1 MYSSYFCASGSI
13 SGSKSA
19 PCLRRASRSF
29 FTSTLRTGTSSQM
42 LSALAVPAA
51 SPVAMLSAVAMIAAS
66 APDSQETDFPAV
78 RMFSTSLAGT
88 SAP

>member
-1 MYSSYFCASGSI
+1 
-13 SGSKSA
+13 
-19 PCLRRASRSF
+19 
-29 FTSTLRTGTSSQM
+29 M